1 MQCDDL
7 STTSD
12 LSAVLPLVSC
22 VTPPPP
28 TIPSHSM
35 DGSSHLWEESYE
47 IAKIS
52 RGFEQISSFLLLK
65 LSYAAST
72 G

>member
-1 MQCDDL
+1 
-7 STTSD
+7 
-12 LSAVLPLVSC
+12 
-22 VTPPPP
+22 
-28 TIPSHSM
+28 M